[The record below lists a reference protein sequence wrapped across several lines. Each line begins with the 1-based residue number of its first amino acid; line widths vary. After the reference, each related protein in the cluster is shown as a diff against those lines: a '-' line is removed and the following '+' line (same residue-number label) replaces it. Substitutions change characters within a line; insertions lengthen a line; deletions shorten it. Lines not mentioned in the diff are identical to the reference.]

1 MANDE
6 KHEQEN
12 SEDVAAES
20 ADEIEV
26 SAAEINPEEELLNTE
41 DNPTNNPDQKPGSE
55 NSKTGEESR
64 TVEPDPVQPAVIPA
78 SDDDITK
85 EIPVEVDHSEDE
97 TRVQNADRPY
107 PAADDEPSNGWVIE
121 SDAYGATSENAPE
134 KLPQSHPEDQSSENW
149 WGDVP
154 FTPIEALDEEITK
167 PIPTERPFDV
177 WESSES
183 VTREANHSEA
193 TKVTISGK
201 PDPSIAETRVNPVER
216 GATGKLTPNAQP
228 APQTQGR
235 ADDDIPTIP
244 PPNVAH
250 NWVPEKANLPKYVSE
265 VDRQA
270 TRVTPAAYQPAMRN
284 EPKVTTITQRSNDQ
298 IGRRPSELE
307 RPKKEQKK
315 KKSGAFLK
323 ILMIFFFLVVL
334 AGLVIGSIGIYQY
347 FRISSSLPDVSELRE
362 NAAKFET
369 TRILDR
375 EGNVLYEILDPNA
388 GRRTYIPIEEI
399 SPYLIAATIATEDKD
414 FYTNP
419 GFDIWG
425 VARALWQNYT
435 AGEIRSGASTIT
447 QQLARALLLDP
458 SERYEQTYE
467 RKAREIVLA
476 YQITRRYSKEEI
488 LELYL
493 NENFY
498 GNMAYGVEAAAET
511 YFNSSADSLNLW
523 QASFLAGLPQGP
535 SIYDIY
541 TNREA
546 TLYRQ
551 RSVLVLMYEVS
562 NEQNCI
568 DVGTNRP
575 AICVSYAEAT
585 QAGIDLANYDFPELV
600 FNMAYP
606 HWVVYVKSLLEEQ
619 FDSQT
624 IYRSGFT
631 VYTTLDPDLQSEA
644 ENIVE
649 RQVAALAANNASN
662 GALVAINPNTG
673 EILAMVG
680 SADFNNV
687 DIDGQVNMAITETR
701 QPGSAIKPL
710 TYAAAFEKGWTAST
724 VIWDVP
730 TEFPPSTDPFDTNP
744 PYEPVNYDGNFH
756 GPVTVR
762 TALANSYNIP
772 AVKALEFVGIYN
784 DPETPADEGLIS
796 FASRLGITS
805 LTRNDY
811 GLSLTLGGGEISL
824 MQLTSAYGVFANEG
838 RKMATVAISKIV
850 DRTGNVVYEYEPSA
864 GEQVVRV
871 EHAYL
876 ISSILSDTNARIPA
890 FGTDPVINLN
900 FQAAAKTGTT
910 NDFRDNW
917 TVGYTPDLVVGAW
930 VGNADYT
937 PMINTSGLT
946 GAGPIWAEFMTY
958 AINLLNGGVPS
969 AFVRP
974 PGIVDRVVC
983 AVSGTEPSEW
993 CPQQRSEIFVA
1004 DQLPLSKSEDF
1015 WKRVNV
1021 DTWTGLAVSDVCDE
1035 YTDEKFALNV
1045 TDTWARNWLR
1055 KDSNGQAWV
1064 NTMGFSTPL
1073 FFAPQRA
1080 CRADDPR
1087 PIITLTGLS
1096 DEQTITT
1103 SPLVLRGMITA
1114 TENFD
1119 YYSIEWGEG
1128 SDPIDWDV
1136 LVDREQTPQE
1146 TPDILYEWDLEDVE
1160 SEVITLKFYVHST
1173 RDTYAEKLITLNLR
1187 LPTPTPTETP
1197 TPTLT
1202 PTETTTPTLTPTFE
1216 PTDTLTPTSTPSP
1229 TVTPSPTGT

>member
-1 MANDE
+1 MVDDQ
-6 KHEQEN
+6 KHEQEDKK
-12 SEDVAAES
+12 DVS
-20 ADEIEV
+20 ADSNGDFQETADEQK
-26 SAAEINPEEELLNTE
+26 SEELLVNTGDSYE
-41 DNPTNNPDQKPGSE
+41 RKPVDEGGDE
-55 NSKTGEESR
+55 LPKTGEETLMDESGA
-64 TVEPDPVQPAVIPA
+64 VPPASLPA
-78 SDDDITK
+78 SDDEITQ
-85 EIPVEVDHSEDE
+85 EIPVEADLSEDD
-97 TRVQNADRPY
+97 TRVQIADPSLPE
-107 PAADDEPSNGWVIE
+107 PADAPSNGWVIE
-121 SDAYGATSENAPE
+121 SEAYGEASEADVEN
-134 KLPQSHPEDQSSENW
+134 LPQPPLEDHSTGNW
-149 WGDVP
+149 WGDIP
-154 FTPIEALDEEITK
+154 FTPIEALDDEITE
-167 PIPTERPFDV
+167 PIPTDNLVDP
-177 WESSES
+177 SAKPES
-183 VTREANHSEA
+183 VNKRISHSEP
-193 TKVTISGK
+193 TIVSGVGE
-201 PDPSIAETRVNPVER
+201 PDPSKLQTRVNPVKNGTKR
-216 GATGKLTPNAQP
+216 NP
-228 APQTQGR
+228 AHGEHSETQNLAR
-235 ADDDIPTIP
+235 AGDDIPTIP
-244 PPNVAH
+244 PPNAAV
-250 NWVPEKANLPKYVSE
+250 NWVPERANLPRYVSE

-270 TRVTPAAYQPAMRN
+270 TRVTPAAYQPAVRN
-284 EPKVTTITQRSNDQ
+284 ESKDTTAGQRSDDR
-298 IGRRPSELE
+298 IGRRPSEQK
-307 RPKKEQKK
+307 RPTKSKK
-315 KKSGAFLK
+315 KKKGGAILK
-323 ILMIFFFLVVL
+323 ILIIFFFLVVL
-334 AGLVIGSIGIYQY
+334 AALVIGSIGIYQY

-375 EGNVLYEILDPNA
+375 DGNVLYEILDPNA
-388 GRRTYIPIEEI
+388 GRRTYIPIEDI

-498 GNMAYGVEAAAET
+498 GNMAYGVEAAAQT

-551 RSVLVLMYEVS
+551 RSVLVLMYELS
-562 NEQNCI
+562 EEQNCI
-568 DVGTNRP
+568 EVGTNPP

-631 VYTTLDPDLQSEA
+631 VYTTLDPGLQSKA
-644 ENIVE
+644 EDIVKN
-649 RQVAALAANNASN
+649 QVAALTANNASN

-680 SADFNNV
+680 SADFNNA
-687 DIDGQVNMAITETR
+687 DIDGQVNMALTQTR

-710 TYAAAFEKGWTAST
+710 TYVAAFEKGWTAST

-744 PYEPVNYDGNFH
+744 PYEPVNYDGRFH

-772 AVKALEFVGIYN
+772 AVKTLEFVGIYD
-784 DPETPADEGLIS
+784 DPETPTEEGLIS
-796 FASRLGITS
+796 FARRLGITS

-811 GLSLTLGGGEISL
+811 GLSLTLGGGEVSL
-824 MQLTSAYGVFANEG
+824 LQLTSAYGVFANEG
-838 RKMATVAISKIV
+838 RKMPTVAISKII

-876 ISSILSDTNARIPA
+876 ISSILSDINARIPA

-900 FQAAAKTGTT
+900 FPAAAKTGTT

-958 AINLLNGGVPS
+958 ATNVLNNGVPS
-969 AFVRP
+969 LFIRP

-983 AVSGTEPSEW
+983 AISGTEPSEW
-993 CPQQRSEIFVA
+993 CPQQRSEIFAA

-1015 WKRVNV
+1015 WKRVTV
-1021 DTWTGLAVSDVCDE
+1021 DTWTGFAVSDVCDE

-1045 TDTWARNWLR
+1045 ADTWARNWLR
-1055 KDSNGQAWV
+1055 KDSIGQEWV
-1064 NTMGFSTPL
+1064 KSMGFSTPL
-1073 FFAPQRA
+1073 FFMPNRT

-1087 PIITLTGLS
+1087 PIITLTGLT
-1096 DEQTITT
+1096 DGQTIT
-1103 SPLVLRGMITA
+1103 SLPLILRGMITA

-1128 SDPIDWDV
+1128 PDPIDWTV
-1136 LVDREQTPQE
+1136 LVDKERSPQE
-1146 TPDILYEWDLEDVE
+1146 TPDILFEWDLEDVE
-1160 SEVITLKFYVHST
+1160 SEVITIKFYVYST
-1173 RDTYAEKLITLNLR
+1173 QDTYAEKLISLNLK

-1197 TPTLT
+1197 TPTMT
-1202 PTETTTPTLTPTFE
+1202 PTETSTPTVTPTFE
-1216 PTDTLTPTSTPSP
+1216 PTDTQTPTSTP
-1229 TVTPSPTGT
+1229 TFTPSPTDT